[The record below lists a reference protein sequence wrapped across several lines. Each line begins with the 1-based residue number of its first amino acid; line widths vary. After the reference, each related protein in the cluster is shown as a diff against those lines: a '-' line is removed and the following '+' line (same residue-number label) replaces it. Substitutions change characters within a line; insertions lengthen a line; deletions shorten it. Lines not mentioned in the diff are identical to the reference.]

1 MSYPFEMIAKR
12 IAMLICAS
20 LALIIGSCTGP
31 FSSPDVEPGI
41 NLEPAPA
48 DSTIA
53 MPAGSCVP
61 IMVPK
66 EFIFLS
72 WYELIDIRA
81 ENMLEKYLDT
91 SAEWRMRKLA
101 EAGFNT
107 YFDYRLNSLEEAEAL
122 LTLGDKTGMNIIV
135 ECPELHDP
143 SQTADAVEAM
153 SAHPSLY
160 AYNVWDEPELFEYP
174 EMISRIKE
182 IYKYD
187 TIHPCYVNL
196 FPNYGWDDWVE
207 EKYLET
213 LRHYLKNVPI
223 SFLSFDYY
231 PVVMDGE
238 NRVLRDAWYHNLED
252 IRTAA
257 NEAKIPIWS
266 FALAKPHGPYPIPTL
281 ADLRIQHFSN
291 LVYGA
296 VAFQYFTTSWIVW
309 NDAVNSTVYPIVKQV
324 NKELKQMEPIFL
336 GADIKDIWHTGETI
350 PRGTKALTSYPSGI
364 TNIKTGNEGTVVSF
378 FTNKGRQYIAF
389 VNRSCTEET
398 TLEIAFETEAVYI
411 DKDGTET
418 PVSSSYTIEA
428 GDIRIF
434 SWK

>member
-1 MSYPFEMIAKR
+1 MLDSSVTFVKR
-12 IAMLICAS
+12 ISVWLYVAMAMLVGACAPPS
-20 LALIIGSCTGP
+20 DTTTEDTAPEDTFTEDTLMGS
-31 FSSPDVEPGI
+31 
-41 NLEPAPA
+41 A
-48 DSTIA
+48 
-53 MPAGSCVP
+53 AGTCVP
-61 IMVPK
+61 IMVPE

-72 WYELIDIRA
+72 WYELINIYVDD
-81 ENMLEKYLDT
+81 MLPEYLDP
-91 SAEWRMRKLA
+91 SAETRMRLLV

-122 LTLGDKTGMNIIV
+122 LELGDKTGMKIIL
-135 ECPELHDP
+135 ECPELHNP
-143 SQTADAVEAM
+143 LQTEKAVEAM

-174 EMISRIKE
+174 EMIRRIRE

-187 TIHPCYVNL
+187 TIRPCYVNL

-231 PVVMDGE
+231 PVIMKDGD
-238 NRVLRDAWYHNLED
+238 RVLRDAWYHNLED

-257 NEAKIPIWS
+257 NEANIPIWS
-266 FALAKPHGPYPIPTL
+266 FALAKSHNPYPTPTL
-281 ADLRIQHFSN
+281 ADLRVQHFSN

-296 VAFQYFTTSWIVW
+296 VAFQYFTTRTIVW
-309 NDAVNSTVYPIVKQV
+309 NDTVVSHIYPLVKQV
-324 NKELKQMEPIFL
+324 NEELKQMEPIFL

-350 PRGTKALTSYPSGI
+350 PRGTKPLTTYPAGI
-364 TNIKTGNEGTVVSF
+364 FKIATGNGGTVVSY
-378 FTNKGRQYIAF
+378 FTNKGKQYIAF

-398 TLEIAFETEAVYI
+398 TLEIAFDTEAVHI
-411 DKDGTET
+411 AKDGTES
-418 PVSSSYTIEA
+418 PVAPSYTMEA